1 MRCPHCGR
9 RVTFNNRSSWCA
21 RCGGWLLS
29 RPPSQ
34 HELEH
39 HAKGDGRDDFLNDFP
54 WIGGAPGRRAL
65 AFTALWVTLLV
76 LLALATLLSAM
87 TMHFVETVV
96 FIVLTVL
103 VGVAP
108 TFFLIGSRI

>member
-9 RVTFNNRSSWCA
+9 RVTFNNRSNWCA

-29 RPPSQ
+29 RPPSE

-39 HAKGDGRDDFLNDFP
+39 HRRGSGRDDFLNDFP
-54 WIGGAPGRRAL
+54 WIGGAPGKRAL
-65 AFTALWVTLLV
+65 AFTTLWVTLLV
-76 LLALATLLSAM
+76 LLALATLLSFI
-87 TMHFVETVV
+87 TMHFAAGVV
-96 FIVLTVL
+96 LIVLTVI